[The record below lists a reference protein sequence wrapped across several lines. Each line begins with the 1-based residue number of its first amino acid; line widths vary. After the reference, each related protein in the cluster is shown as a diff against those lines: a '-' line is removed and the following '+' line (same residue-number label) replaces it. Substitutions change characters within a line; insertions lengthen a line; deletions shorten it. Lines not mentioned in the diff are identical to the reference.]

1 MITKTIVIEDREYSI
16 LIGRNA
22 KENHQIIRTSH
33 LEDTWFHLNNVSS
46 AHIILQNK
54 GDPIPKKYLYEV
66 ASILFE
72 YKNVIP
78 PNVKV
83 IYTQVKNVKCTQ
95 TPGEVRTSNIKYL
108 KF

>member
-1 MITKTIVIEDREYSI
+1 MITESILIDDREYQI

-22 KENHQIIRTSH
+22 KENHKIIRMSH
-33 LEDTWFHLNNVSS
+33 PDDTWFHLNHISS

-54 GDPIPKKYLYEV
+54 GQLIPKKYLYQV
-66 ASILFE
+66 ASLLFN
-72 YKNVIP
+72 YKTSVP

-83 IYTQVKNVKCTQ
+83 IYTEVKNVKCTT
-95 TPGEVRTSNIKYL
+95 TPGEVTTSNVKYL